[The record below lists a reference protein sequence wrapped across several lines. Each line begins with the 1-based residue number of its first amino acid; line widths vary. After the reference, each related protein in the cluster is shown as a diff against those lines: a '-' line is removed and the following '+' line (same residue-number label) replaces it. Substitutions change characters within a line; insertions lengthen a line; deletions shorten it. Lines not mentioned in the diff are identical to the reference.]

1 MNDIAQRRTYAVV
14 ALLLGLP
21 TLAVGGTLSV
31 LAFIVFFSR
40 NSYMGTLE
48 SLALLAWGLS
58 GILGLLGWLW
68 LSGVYLRH
76 GREGL
81 RRSSPLGWIGIACGV
96 IGALSV
102 LVVVMRLLPQ
112 GGWEVLG
119 YLTAGPPLLVPSAQ
133 LAWMRWSGQTQA

>member
-1 MNDIAQRRTYAVV
+1 MNDLAQRRTYAVL

-31 LAFIVFFSR
+31 LAVIVYFSR
-40 NSYMGTLE
+40 NSYMGTTE
-48 SLALLAWGLS
+48 SLTLLALGLS

-76 GREGL
+76 GRAGL

-96 IGALSV
+96 IGALIV
-102 LVVVMRLLPQ
+102 LVLVMRLVLQ
-112 GGWEVLG
+112 DGWALLG
-119 YLTAGPPLLVPSAQ
+119 YLIAGPPLLIPSAQ
-133 LAWMRWSGQTQA
+133 LAWMRWSGAPRG